1 MPISIS
7 MFKNYQHSAWIR
19 CNISNPNANFKFNV
33 YKLPTFSLNNAHLSA
48 APFANPYKIKTRFQ
62 FSSLYFVEHIF
73 NDYLVQSKYSNNS
86 LNQSNYFVKRLK
98 KLFRWILQ
106 HLINHTIQTCSLV
119 AGAHYH
125 IKSKRHVAITNI
137 VPSTCQYRSE
147 ACSESCQKSR
157 MKHFAEILSS
167 QKTLAIFTKRSFL
180 DF

>member
-1 MPISIS
+1 MTIW
-7 MFKNYQHSAWIR
+7 FNKNIQFIRWI
-19 CNISNPNANFKFNV
+19 NIFNW
-33 YKLPTFSLNNAHLSA
+33 LNEN
-48 APFANPYKIKTRFQ
+48 N
-62 FSSLYFVEHIF
+62 YFVEYTNHSLNQNNYF
-73 NDYLVQSKYSNNS
+73 VEYVNNYVVEYLHNYFVEYINIYFVEYINNS

-98 KLFRWILQ
+98 ILFRWILQ